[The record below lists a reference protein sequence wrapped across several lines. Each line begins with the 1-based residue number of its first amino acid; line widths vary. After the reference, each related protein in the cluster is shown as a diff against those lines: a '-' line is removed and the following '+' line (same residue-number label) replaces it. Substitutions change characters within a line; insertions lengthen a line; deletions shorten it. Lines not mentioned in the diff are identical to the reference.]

1 MVFSARNEQHLNYR
15 VHNTAWEPIDFD
27 GIKLMMRPSP
37 SRMKALGTKRVGWSY
52 AAMRSKTRRGSVAA
66 ETDEPREYVVLDV
79 ETTGLD
85 PDKDAIIEIAA
96 IKVEQGVEADRFHEL
111 IRYEKGIPKKIVELT
126 GITDEML
133 AEKGIELERAV
144 SSLLSFVGSRIVV
157 AHNASFDT
165 GFVQAA
171 CEECDLDDFD
181 NECIDTITL
190 AKKKMPDAPNYRLKT
205 LLGLL
210 NLDNQMYQQPVTSF
224 QRVSNDAPL
233 SEETKTAIQNTVLQF
248 YVHSQPQEEAE
259 GITACYERLSQEDKL
274 DGESNSISN
283 QKRILEKYCR
293 DHGYT
298 AIRHYDEDDGYS
310 GTNFNRPGFQRMLAD
325 IKAGKI
331 KRVVVKDM
339 SRFGRNYLQVGMYT
353 EMLFPEYGVH
363 FIAVNDGVDS
373 VRGDSEFTAI
383 RNVFN
388 EMYAKDTSKKIRA
401 TWQSKGR
408 SGEHLT
414 TIPPY
419 GYKKDPENKKRW
431 IVDEEAAAVVQKIFA
446 LCMDGM
452 GPTQIA
458 KWLQENKVLSPVAYC
473 YENDL
478 PTTSK
483 RPTDPYKWATKTVV
497 HILERLD
504 YLGHMVNFKTSKQ
517 SFKSKKVLWNDP
529 ADWVIFE
536 NTQEPIIEES
546 VFLIVQKIRQGRRR
560 PTKMGDMGMFSG
572 LLFCADCG
580 GKMYLCRAN
589 HFKPEQEYY
598 LCSTY
603 RKDRTLCS
611 THSIRRVVL
620 EEIVLRNLREAIQY
634 VTQYED
640 DFVQRAADQSLRERD
655 KELAQKKDTLAQSQ
669 KRIAELDV
677 IIKRLYED
685 NISGKL
691 SDERFIKLSR
701 DYELEQ
707 TNLTNLVEHLR
718 QEVKEQEKQKVN
730 VRQFIAAVR
739 KYTDMQQ
746 LDASILREFVDKIY
760 ISEVY
765 TPDENE
771 PRIKVREIE
780 IVYNFIGA
788 FDFEEAREQ
797 SQAAQ
802 KEKKT
807 GVA

>member
-1 MVFSARNEQHLNYR
+1 MSKQPEMVIARNPR
-15 VHNTAWEPIDFD
+15 A
-27 GIKLMMRPSP
+27 
-37 SRMKALGTKRVGWSY
+37 
-52 AAMRSKTRRGSVAA
+52 TRNN
-66 ETDEPREYVVLDV
+66 D
-79 ETTGLD
+79 TT
-85 PDKDAIIEIAA
+85 
-96 IKVEQGVEADRFHEL
+96 
-111 IRYEKGIPKKIVELT
+111 
-126 GITDEML
+126 
-133 AEKGIELERAV
+133 
-144 SSLLSFVGSRIVV
+144 
-157 AHNASFDT
+157 
-165 GFVQAA
+165 
-171 CEECDLDDFD
+171 
-181 NECIDTITL
+181 
-190 AKKKMPDAPNYRLKT
+190 
-205 LLGLL
+205 L

-293 DHGYT
+293 EHGYT

-504 YLGHMVNFKTSKQ
+504 YLGHTVNFKTSKQ

-739 KYTDMQQ
+739 KYTDMRG
-746 LDASILREFVDKIY
+746 SF
-760 ISEVY
+760 S
-765 TPDENE
+765 
-771 PRIKVREIE
+771 
-780 IVYNFIGA
+780 
-788 FDFEEAREQ
+788 
-797 SQAAQ
+797 S
-802 KEKKT
+802 
-807 GVA
+807 GV

>member
-1 MVFSARNEQHLNYR
+1 MSKQPEMVIARNPR
-15 VHNTAWEPIDFD
+15 A
-27 GIKLMMRPSP
+27 
-37 SRMKALGTKRVGWSY
+37 
-52 AAMRSKTRRGSVAA
+52 TRNN
-66 ETDEPREYVVLDV
+66 D
-79 ETTGLD
+79 TT
-85 PDKDAIIEIAA
+85 
-96 IKVEQGVEADRFHEL
+96 
-111 IRYEKGIPKKIVELT
+111 
-126 GITDEML
+126 
-133 AEKGIELERAV
+133 
-144 SSLLSFVGSRIVV
+144 
-157 AHNASFDT
+157 
-165 GFVQAA
+165 
-171 CEECDLDDFD
+171 
-181 NECIDTITL
+181 
-190 AKKKMPDAPNYRLKT
+190 
-205 LLGLL
+205 L

-504 YLGHMVNFKTSKQ
+504 YLGHTVNFKTSKQ

-746 LDASILREFVDKIY
+746 LDAYILQEFVD
-760 ISEVY
+760 IS
-765 TPDENE
+765 
-771 PRIKVREIE
+771 PRFTRRTRMSRALRSEKLRL
-780 IVYNFIGA
+780 FITSLVHLILRKQGSNPK
-788 FDFEEAREQ
+788 Q
-797 SQAAQ
+797 P
-802 KEKKT
+802 KKKRKP
-807 GVA
+807 A